1 VSGEP
6 RIYLAGLSGAG
17 KSTVAALAGRWLGAR
32 TEDVDAEVERAAGRS
47 VAALWADGGE
57 AAFRA
62 AERRAVEEIVARPGP
77 AVLALGGGTLEDAE
91 SRERLARWGE
101 GIWLDAPAEA
111 LAERIGDGAAGRP
124 LLAGRDTA
132 RMLRE
137 QAAARGPRYAALP
150 HRVRA
155 WGRPVE
161 AVAAAAIRVVS
172 RGALA
177 DLGSGVRL
185 GRGAIARAG
194 ELLAQVLPGSGRGL
208 LPDAGAGAGALPVVT
223 DPRIW
228 TLHGAELADALA
240 SSGWTASPI
249 ALREGEAAKAPDGL
263 LSIWQ
268 GIAALGVERGSPLL
282 VLGGGAPGDV
292 GGLAAATFKR
302 GLALVLFPTT
312 LLAQVDAAIGGK
324 NAIDLGGVKN
334 VVGTFHDPALVAI
347 DPLCPLTQ
355 PDRDWRSGW
364 AEIVKAGLIGDPE
377 LFALCERE
385 PQAIAE
391 RHLSVVEEAT
401 LRAARVKLRIVGED
415 PRESGTRRS
424 LNLGHTVGHALE
436 AAADGAL
443 THGEAVA
450 IGLVA
455 AGRLSRS
462 LGVAEPGLPER
473 IASALEAIGL
483 PTAPPRGLDPARVLA
498 LARQDKKRRGGAVHA
513 VLPVRPGETT
523 IRALDAATLE
533 RWIGESAR
541 AGGAWSAVPRAAR
554 GTA

>member
-1 VSGEP
+1 MSGEP

-17 KSTVAALAGRWLGAR
+17 KSTVAALAGRWLGIRA
-32 TEDVDAEVERAAGRS
+32 EDVDAEVERAAGRS
-47 VAALWADGGE
+47 VGALWAASGE

-62 AERRAVEEIVARPGP
+62 AERRAVEEILARPGP

-101 GIWLDAPAEA
+101 GVWLEAPAEA
-111 LAERIGDGAAGRP
+111 LAERIGDGAAARP
-124 LLAGRDTA
+124 LLAGRDPV

-137 QAAARGPRYAALP
+137 QAAARGARFAALP
-150 HRVRA
+150 HSVRA
-155 WGRPVE
+155 WGRPAE
-161 AVAAAAIRVVS
+161 AVAAAAIGAVS
-172 RGALA
+172 RDDPA

-185 GRGAIARAG
+185 GRGVTLRAG
-194 ELLAQVLPGSGRGL
+194 ELLAAVLPGFGERVPG
-208 LPDAGAGAGALPVVT
+208 PDAALPVVT

-228 TLHGAELADALA
+228 ELHGAELAAALA
-240 SSGWTASPI
+240 TRGWSASPI

-263 LSIWQ
+263 LAIWQ
-268 GIAALGVERGSPLL
+268 GIAALGVDRGSPLL
-282 VLGGGAPGDV
+282 VLGGGAAGDV

-302 GLALVLFPTT
+302 GLALALFPTT

-324 NAIDLGGVKN
+324 NAIDLGGIKN
-334 VVGTFHDPALVAI
+334 VVGTFHDPVLVAI

-355 PDRDWRSGW
+355 SDRDWRSGW

-385 PQAIAE
+385 PEAIAE
-391 RHLSVVEEAT
+391 RRLAVVEEAT
-401 LRAARVKLRIVGED
+401 LRAARVKLRVVRED
-415 PRESGTRRS
+415 PRESGPRRA

-455 AGRLSRS
+455 AARLSAS
-462 LGVAEPGLPER
+462 LDVAEPGLVGR
-473 IASALEAIGL
+473 IASALEALGL
-483 PTAPPRGLDPARVLA
+483 PTSAPPALDPARLLA
-498 LARQDKKRRGGAVHA
+498 FARQDKKVRGARVHA
-513 VLPVRPGETT
+513 VLPVRPGETR
-523 IRALDAATLE
+523 IHPLDARALE
-533 RWIGESAR
+533 RWIEESASDLR
-541 AGGAWSAVPRAAR
+541 TAGAR

>member
-1 VSGEP
+1 MSGATS
-6 RIYLAGLSGAG
+6 IYLAGLSGAG

-32 TEDVDAEVERAAGRS
+32 TEDIDAEVERAAGRS
-47 VAALWADGGE
+47 VAAIWAEGGE
-57 AAFRA
+57 AVFRA

-111 LAERIGDGAAGRP
+111 LAERIGDGAAERP
-124 LLAGRDTA
+124 LLAGRDPA
-132 RMLRE
+132 RSLRE
-137 QAAARGPRYAALP
+137 LGAARGPRYAALP

-155 WGRPVE
+155 WGRPAE
-161 AVAAAAIRVVS
+161 AVAAAAIRAVS
-172 RGALA
+172 HGAPA
-177 DLGSGVRL
+177 DLGNGVRL
-185 GRGAIARAG
+185 GRGAILRAG
-194 ELLAQVLPGSGRGL
+194 ELLAQVLPGLGEGVPR
-208 LPDAGAGAGALPVVT
+208 GAGPDALPVVT

-228 TLHGAELADALA
+228 TLHGADLADALA
-240 SSGWTASPI
+240 SCGWSASPI
-249 ALREGEAAKAPDGL
+249 AIREGEAAKAPDGL

-268 GIAALGVERGSPLL
+268 GIAALGAERGSPLL

-302 GLALVLFPTT
+302 GLALALFPTT

-334 VVGTFHDPALVAI
+334 VVGTFHDPVLVAI

-385 PQAIAE
+385 PQTIAE
-391 RHLSVVEEAT
+391 RRLPVVEEAT
-401 LRAARVKLRIVGED
+401 LRAARVKLRVVRED
-415 PRESGTRRS
+415 PRESGPRRS

-436 AAADGAL
+436 AATDGEL

-455 AGRLSRS
+455 AARLSRS
-462 LGVAEPGLPER
+462 LGVAEPGLLER
-473 IASALEAIGL
+473 IASALEALGL
-483 PTAPPRGLDPARVLA
+483 PTAPPPALDPARVLA
-498 LARQDKKRRGGAVHA
+498 FARQDKKRRGGAVHA
-513 VLPVRPGETT
+513 VLPVRPGETA
-523 IRALDAATLE
+523 IRSLDAATLE
-533 RWIGESAR
+533 RWIEESTR
-541 AGGAWSAVPRAAR
+541 AGAAWSAAPQAAR

>member
-1 VSGEP
+1 VSRAAGGGP

-32 TEDVDAEVERAAGRS
+32 VADVDAEVERAAGRS
-47 VAALWADGGE
+47 VAALWAEGGE

-62 AERRAVEEIVARPGP
+62 AERRAVEEAVAQPGP
-77 AVLALGGGTLEDAE
+77 AVLALGGGTLEEPD

-111 LAERIGDGAAGRP
+111 LAERIGDRAAERP
-124 LLAGRDTA
+124 LLAGRDPG
-132 RMLRE
+132 RMLRDM
-137 QAAARGPRYAALP
+137 AAARGPRFAALP

-155 WGRPVE
+155 WGRPAE
-161 AVAAAAIRVVS
+161 AVAAAALRALS
-172 RGALA
+172 RDAPA

-185 GRGAIARAG
+185 GRGAVARTA
-194 ELLAQVLPGSGRGL
+194 ELLAGA
-208 LPDAGAGAGALPVVT
+208 LPDVAPGPLPVVT
-223 DPRIW
+223 DPRVW
-228 TLHGAELADALA
+228 TLHGGDLSEALA
-240 SSGWTASPI
+240 AGQWTASPI

-268 GIAALGVERGSPLL
+268 AVAGLGAERGAPIL
-282 VLGGGAPGDV
+282 VLGGGAAGDV

-302 GLALVLFPTT
+302 GLSLALLPTT

-334 VVGTFHDPALVAI
+334 VVGTFHDPVLVAI

-364 AEIVKAGLIGDPE
+364 AEIVKAGLIGDLE
-377 LFALCERE
+377 LFALCER
-385 PQAIAE
+385 QSAAIAD
-391 RHLSVVEEAT
+391 RRLDVIEEAV
-401 LRAARVKLRIVGED
+401 LRAARVKLAVVRED
-415 PRESGTRRS
+415 PREAGPRRA

-450 IGLVA
+450 IGLVSA
-455 AGRLSRS
+455 ARLATR
-462 LGVAEPGLPER
+462 LRVAEPGLADRTE
-473 IASALEAIGL
+473 AALEALGL
-483 PTAPPRGLDPARVLA
+483 PTVPPPALDPARVLA
-498 LARQDKKRRGGAVHA
+498 LARQDKKRRGGVVHA
-513 VLPVRPGETT
+513 VLPVRPGETR
-523 IRALDAATLE
+523 IHPLDEGALD
-533 RWIGESAR
+533 RWIAES
-541 AGGAWSAVPRAAR
+541 VETAAR
-554 GTA
+554 GAA